1 MKDELNRDE
10 LMSMEPDEEMDDPFA
25 DEWMCE
31 VTDYLGQPVSVPESL
46 VGAFLKQQEE
56 LKAKYGD
63 KMSPEMEAAMAR
75 RYDER
80 LKALCRNAFRRFC
93 VLSARRAIHCVRLI
107 LSSRFRVWVTVWVKP
122 RAGTEM
128 PAL

>member
-31 VTDYLGQPVSVPESL
+31 MTDYLGQPVSIPESL
-46 VGAFLKQQEE
+46 VETFLKQQEE

-63 KMSPEMEAAMAR
+63 RMSPEMEEAQLSKAESKKMADGLHAAFVKAGLIK
-75 RYDER
+75 DEQ
-80 LKALCRNAFRRFC
+80 K
-93 VLSARRAIHCVRLI
+93 
-107 LSSRFRVWVTVWVKP
+107 
-122 RAGTEM
+122 
-128 PAL
+128 

>member
-31 VTDYLGQPVSVPESL
+31 VTDYLGQPMSIPESL
-46 VGAFLKQQEE
+46 VGTFLKQQEE

-63 KMSPEMEAAMAR
+63 KMSPEMEEAM
-75 RYDER
+75 
-80 LKALCRNAFRRFC
+80 
-93 VLSARRAIHCVRLI
+93 VRSRELTKGISTGLREDLI
-107 LSSRFRVWVTVWVKP
+107 
-122 RAGTEM
+122 RAG
-128 PAL
+128 LIKDDSK

>member
-10 LMSMEPDEEMDDPFA
+10 LMSMETDEETDEEMDDPFA

-46 VGAFLKQQEE
+46 VGTFLKQQEE

-63 KMSPEMEAAMAR
+63 KMSPEMEEAM
-75 RYDER
+75 ER
-80 LKALCRNAFRRFC
+80 SREATKGAGE
-93 VLSARRAIHCVRLI
+93 
-107 LSSRFRVWVTVWVKP
+107 RFREAFIK
-122 RAGTEM
+122 AG
-128 PAL
+128 LIKGDSK